1 MKKRVARLMAVLMA
15 LTLIGFGG
23 TAKAEEKTVSLRL
36 AHNVTIGGTE
46 DQAAV
51 KFAELVK
58 EKTNGSVEITV
69 YGGGQ
74 LGDETALLEGV
85 QLGSIDM
92 ALATSAYI
100 SNLVPQ
106 FGLLDLPFLFD
117 DLADVKAK
125 LEGDA
130 GEYLREKLMEA
141 ENIRVLDYWNSG
153 FRVMLTK
160 SAPITSLADI
170 KGRKMRAPE
179 VPVYIDMFTAL
190 GAAPTPIP
198 FGEVYT
204 SINTNVVDGVEVC
217 AEEMY
222 TMKFHEVG
230 KYIAKTNHIFSTMIP
245 ICSEKVFSSL
255 SEDQQAAVLEASKEA
270 AEWQWE
276 NFETADEHALEEMEA
291 AGIEVNELTDRDDW
305 MAACADMQDKY
316 AADAD
321 AADLLELLRQ

>member
-1 MKKRVARLMAVLMA
+1 MKRKMAKLMAVIM
-15 LTLIGFGG
+15 TLSVLGSAQAAF
-23 TAKAEEKTVSLRL
+23 ADEKPVSLRL
-36 AHNVTIGGTE
+36 AHNVTLGGTE
-46 DQAAV
+46 DQAAE

-92 ALATSAYI
+92 ALATSAYL

-117 DLADVKAK
+117 DLSDVKAK
-125 LEGDA
+125 LEGEA
-130 GEYLREKLMEA
+130 GDYLREKLLEN

-160 SAPITSLADI
+160 SAPITSLEDI

-179 VPVYIDMFTAL
+179 VPVYIDMFNSL
-190 GAAPTPIP
+190 GAAATPIP

-230 KYIAKTNHIFSTMIP
+230 NYIAKTNHIFSTMIP
-245 ICSEKVFSSL
+245 ICSENVFSKL
-255 SEDQQAAVLEASKEA
+255 TEEQQQAVLEASKEA

-276 NFETADEHALEEMEA
+276 NFEKADELALEEMAE
-291 AGIEVNELTDRDDW
+291 AGIEVNELTDRDAW
-305 MAACADMQDKY
+305 VEACKDMQDKY
-316 AADAD
+316 AEEAD
-321 AADLLELLRQ
+321 AADLMEILRQ